1 MKLNEVAISQ
11 LCDGCLVKVKKT
23 INMSCSMKRSETE
36 NVMNINSFNNPMPS
50 KDIKIPAE
58 YFKVLKID
66 DNCNRITIKF
76 FNDYNYMWE
85 QPVIGFDDVQLDD
98 VCNEYNEKCLIAKE
112 QNERNEAIRYIG
124 DAIAKAID
132 KRGC

>member
-11 LCDGCLVKVKKT
+11 LFEGCLVKVKKP
-23 INMSCSMKRSETE
+23 IDKSCSIRQVNWGLNADTYGE
-36 NVMNINSFNNPMPS
+36 PMPS

-66 DNCNRITIKF
+66 GNCNCITIKF
-76 FNDYNYMWE
+76 FNDHDYMWE
-85 QPVIGFDDVQLDD
+85 QPVIEFDNVQLDD
-98 VCNEYNEKCLIAKE
+98 VCNEYNERCLIAKE
-112 QNERNEAIRYIG
+112 KNERNEAIRYIG

>member
-11 LCDGCLVKVKKT
+11 LFEGCLVKVKKP
-23 INMSCSMKRSETE
+23 INTSCFLRKTE
-36 NVMNINSFNNPMPS
+36 MNMNPDRFNNSMPS

-58 YFKVLKID
+58 YFKILKID
-66 DNCNRITIKF
+66 GNCNCITIKF
-76 FNDYNYMWE
+76 FNDYGYMWE
-85 QPVIGFDDVQLDD
+85 QPVDD
-98 VCNEYNEKCLIAKE
+98 VCNEYNERFFRIKE

-132 KRGC
+132 KRGS